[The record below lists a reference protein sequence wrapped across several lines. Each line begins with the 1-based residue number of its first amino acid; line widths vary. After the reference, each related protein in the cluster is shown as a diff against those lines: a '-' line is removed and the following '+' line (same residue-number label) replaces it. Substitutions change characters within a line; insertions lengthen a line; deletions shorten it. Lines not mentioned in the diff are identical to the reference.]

1 MTETMADTTAA
12 RNWAAEL
19 RTYFRQQPV
28 MLAVLAVL
36 AVIFFL
42 VVTGLS
48 RAYQAQR
55 ESLGNRWFSRG
66 VADLNAQRFD
76 GAVMEFRSALLYSR
90 DNYSYQLNLAEAL
103 IGLKRT
109 SEASTYLVNLWDR
122 QPEDG
127 LVNLS
132 LARIAVQRGQTEQA
146 LRYYHNAIYAVWPND
161 QETKRRDARLELI
174 EFLLATNAKAQ
185 AQSELIA
192 LEENMGEDPTV
203 QQRVGDLFLRVPDYE
218 HGLAAY
224 RLSMKGEGDDRAA
237 FAGAGLAAFQL
248 GRYPLAERYL
258 QAAVKA
264 SPGDARSAGLLNTTQ
279 TVLRLD
285 SFQRKISV
293 AQRDRIV
300 VEDFSTAGERLKS
313 CGVARGVSLP
323 SASQSSLSENWARLK
338 PTINLGDLRRDPD
351 LVESAMNLVFEIERQ
366 TSSTCG
372 TPTGN
377 DLALLLI
384 ARLHEGN

>member
-1 MTETMADTTAA
+1 METRTNAA
-12 RNWAAEL
+12 AGRDWAAEL
-19 RTYFRQQPV
+19 RAYFRRQPV
-28 MLAVLAVL
+28 VLAVLAVL

-42 VVTGLS
+42 AVTGLS
-48 RAYQAQR
+48 RAYHAQR

-146 LRYYHNAIYAVWPND
+146 LRYYHNAIYAAWPSD
-161 QETKRRDARLELI
+161 QEMKRRDARLELV
-174 EFLLATNAKAQ
+174 EFMLATNAKAQ

-192 LEENMGEDPTV
+192 LEENMGEDPSV
-203 QQRVGDLFLRVPDYE
+203 QERVGDLFLRVPDYE
-218 HGLAAY
+218 HALAAHQ
-224 RLSMKGEGDDRAA
+224 LSIKGEGDNQGAL
-237 FAGAGLAAFQL
+237 AGAGLAAFQL

-264 SPGDARSAGLLNTTQ
+264 DASDVLSAQRLKITEM
-279 TVLRLD
+279 VLRMD
-285 SFQRKISV
+285 PFQRKISV
-293 AQRDRIV
+293 AQRDKIV
-300 VEDFSTAGERLKS
+300 VEDFLTAGERLKS

-338 PTINLGDLRRDPD
+338 PTINLGDLKRDPD

-366 TSSTCG
+366 TSTTCG
-372 TPTGN
+372 TPTGA